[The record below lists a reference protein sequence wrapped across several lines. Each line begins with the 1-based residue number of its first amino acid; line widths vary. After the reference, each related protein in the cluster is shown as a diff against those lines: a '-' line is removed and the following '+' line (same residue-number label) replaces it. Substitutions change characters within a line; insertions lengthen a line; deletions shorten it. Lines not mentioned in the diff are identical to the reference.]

1 MNAETM
7 KILKENQQRV
17 NEVLAKM
24 VPMDDQAWLRFADS
38 TDY

>member
-24 VPMDDQAWLRFADS
+24 VPMDD
-38 TDY
+38 